1 MCKNKPTSTRQRA
14 TRGEI
19 AIAETKPLGGWL
31 RCGVST
37 MEIAKTNPLGDRCGH
52 AEITKRSQ
60 MIEENEGFRE
70 NSYRIACRKIAKT
83 NPLMAILKRVV

>member
-1 MCKNKPTSTRQRA
+1 
-14 TRGEI
+14 
-19 AIAETKPLGGWL
+19 
-31 RCGVST
+31 

-70 NSYRIACRKIAKT
+70 NSYRIACRTIAKT